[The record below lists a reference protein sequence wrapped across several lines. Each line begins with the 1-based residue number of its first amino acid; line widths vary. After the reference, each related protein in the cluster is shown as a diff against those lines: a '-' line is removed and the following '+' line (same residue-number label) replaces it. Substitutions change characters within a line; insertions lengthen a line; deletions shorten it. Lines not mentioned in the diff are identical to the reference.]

1 MEGKY
6 FYYSQAMMNYY
17 CFKKS
22 RVYLLSII
30 LSGLLSL
37 SLINSVTLA
46 AELTNQTR
54 LVNGHLLPCPPDV
67 SCVVSLAEKSKSY
80 IAPIPYHSNLNQAK
94 DILLK
99 VLTVVPRTK
108 VIQIT
113 DNYIKAEAK
122 EKFFGGIDELEFYFP
137 AEKSV
142 IELRSAS
149 RNSNFDLGVNR
160 RRLEQIRLALK
171 ELNI

>member
-1 MEGKY
+1 
-6 FYYSQAMMNYY
+6 MNYSH
-17 CFKKS
+17 FQKS
-22 RVYLLSII
+22 HVYLLSII
-30 LSGLLSL
+30 LSVLLSL

-46 AELTNQTR
+46 AELINQTR
-54 LVNGHLLPCPPDV
+54 VVNGHLLPCPPEV
-67 SCVVSLAEKSKSY
+67 SCIVSLGENSKSY
-80 IAPIPYHSNLNQAK
+80 IAPIPYHSNQNLAK

-99 VLTVVPRTK
+99 VLTVVPRTQ

-122 EKFFGGIDELEFYFP
+122 EKFFGVIDELEFYFP
-137 AEKSV
+137 PEKSL

-160 RRLEQIRLALK
+160 RRLEQIRLALR